1 MIPNIINTLLGLVL
15 VYAAVLN
22 PALMTGRFYPLLIA
36 AAVIFI
42 MAIWARRSDNH
53 PWQSNV
59 NIIMAILLAAL
70 ALLPLR
76 TFPIV
81 TFWGG
86 VWVGVIVANMSLW
99 AILYRPR
106 FSQTTQ

>member
-22 PALMTGRFYPLLIA
+22 PALMTGRFYPMLIA
-36 AAVIFI
+36 SVVILI

-53 PWQSNV
+53 PWQSSV
-59 NIIMAILLAAL
+59 NIIMAILLAVL

-86 VWVGVIVANMSLW
+86 FWVGVIVSVMALW
-99 AILYRPR
+99 ALLYRPGI
-106 FSQTTQ
+106 SQTS